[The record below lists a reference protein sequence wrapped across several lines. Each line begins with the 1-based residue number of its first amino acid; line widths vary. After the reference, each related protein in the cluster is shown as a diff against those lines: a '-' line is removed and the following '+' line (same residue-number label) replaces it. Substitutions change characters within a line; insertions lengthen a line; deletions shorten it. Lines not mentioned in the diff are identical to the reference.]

1 MHMNEEEIITKV
13 KELISINLGIDKQ
26 IINLD
31 SDIMKDLGADSLDVV
46 ELIMKFEESFE
57 LNIPDEEVANIKTVK
72 NIVDYISKTLN
83 KEKEETVE

>member
-1 MHMNEEEIITKV
+1 MNEEEIIAKV

-83 KEKEETVE
+83 KEKEETIE

>member
-1 MHMNEEEIITKV
+1 MNEEEIIAKV

-57 LNIPDEEVANIKTVK
+57 LNIPDEKVANIKTVK
-72 NIVDYISKTLN
+72 DIVDYISKTLN
-83 KEKEETVE
+83 KEKEETIE